1 MKLLFILTFTI
12 YLSSWFSWP
21 LNIESKKS
29 REEIV
34 QDGLFCQS
42 TVFGANASSEKDQ
55 KVELILFPERQR
67 KVITKVKGV
76 LDQSSMRC
84 DLTEVWVGTYRPGL
98 SGHDTLFL
106 KIAGIYKNTIR
117 DGGSTTRKTACIMFT
132 LFLVFYTVL
141 AMILSSSI
149 V

>member
-1 MKLLFILTFTI
+1 MKLLFILNFTI
-12 YLSSWFSWP
+12 YLNSGFSWP
-21 LNIESKKS
+21 FNIESKKS
-29 REEIV
+29 RKKIV

-84 DLTEVWVGTYRPGL
+84 DLTEVWVGKYRPGL

-106 KIAGIYKNTIR
+106 KSAGIYKNTIR
-117 DGGSTTRKTACIMFT
+117 DGGSTA
-132 LFLVFYTVL
+132 L
-141 AMILSSSI
+141 
-149 V
+149 